1 MLLNCYFSF
10 AFLQKAGLMREDA
23 ARDRMRGFGFHEH
36 VISESIK
43 ELLEVC
49 SLVLGSPFFRC

>member
-1 MLLNCYFSF
+1 
-10 AFLQKAGLMREDA
+10 MREDA